1 MLTILLVRYTIDDY
15 ILQQKIL
22 DARKKIN
29 NQTRLLA
36 TLSSLLSQQ
45 THIDKLESLKM
56 EYYITARLK
65 TMDKTHKGRK

>member
-1 MLTILLVRYTIDDY
+1 MLTILLVRYTTDDY

-65 TMDKTHKGRK
+65 TIYKTHKGRK